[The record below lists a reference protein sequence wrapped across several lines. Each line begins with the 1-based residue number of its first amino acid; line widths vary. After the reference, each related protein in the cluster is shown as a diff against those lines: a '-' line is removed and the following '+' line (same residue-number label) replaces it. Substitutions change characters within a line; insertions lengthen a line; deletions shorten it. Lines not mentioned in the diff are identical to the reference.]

1 MKKHIEKRFE
11 EAIETFLTEE
21 GGYLKGDPNI
31 YDSARGLFG
40 DDVIEFIIDS
50 QPVNWKYVSGY
61 NGEKTRESLLNSLN
75 AEINAKG
82 SLFVLR
88 NGFKFFG
95 RTFRMAYFKPNTSLN
110 AVAQEEYDKNNLK
123 IYRQVHYSERNPN
136 LALDIVLA
144 VNGIPVATLELKN
157 QLTGQTV
164 YHARKQY
171 ENDRDPKELIFQ
183 FKKRTLVHFA
193 VDTDEVYMT
202 TKLSGMDTY
211 FLPFNK
217 GYNNG
222 AGNPPDDNNYRT
234 AYLWEEILKK
244 DSFMDIIGRYLHLE
258 ISETKI
264 FTDKGVEKKSKET
277 LIFPRYHQLDA
288 VRKLIES
295 ARMKGAGHNYLV
307 QHSAGSGKSNSIAWL
322 AYRLSSL
329 HDANDEK
336 IFHSVIVITDRRV
349 LDKQLQDTIYQFD
362 HKDGVV
368 KKIDQNTRQLVS
380 ALSSG
385 VPVIV
390 TTLQKFPFVLETV
403 EKLNRERQLKKKSEV
418 QLSTKDKRFAVIVD
432 EAHSSQ
438 SGEAAAELKKI
449 LNKDGIER
457 VVLEQMILEDNDIN
471 LSPEVKEEL
480 IRENAKRQ
488 RQDNISFF
496 AFTATP
502 KFKTKAIFDEPGENG
517 EAPFHLYSMKQ
528 AIEEGFILDVLEN
541 YITYKRFIK
550 LIKSVEENPELPERK
565 ASNSLAR
572 FINLHP
578 HNLRQ
583 KVEVIVEHF
592 RQFTRKKISGRAKA
606 MVVTGSRLHAVRYK
620 QEIDK
625 YIDEMGYKDLKTL
638 VAFSGSV
645 SDDKDKT
652 ITYRESSMNNG
663 IKESELPL
671 QFESSEY
678 QVLIVAE
685 KYQTGFD
692 QPLLHTMYVDK
703 RLAGIQAVQTLS
715 RLNRTTFGKVDTFIL
730 DFVNDRDDI
739 YDSFKPY
746 YEKTKFGEDTD
757 VQLLNTLSHTIL
769 EWRVFSEE
777 DIQRFNSVWFAEKF
791 PGKVS
796 AHKKLNSELDPIVE
810 KFKKLKDEDAATF
823 KKQMTEYRN
832 LYSFISQIVNYPDL
846 RSEMMYVYITKLLQ
860 KLPKRDSEAID
871 LSKEVA
877 LEFYLLEKQQEGKI
891 DLGVGESQ
899 TIEGPLKVGTGAVEE
914 YIFLSELIDRL
925 NENFGTDF
933 TKADQLFFE
942 QVRETAIQDERL
954 QEAAKVNSLN
964 NFRLVFDKLI
974 EKLFVERMSGNE
986 KIFEK
991 LMNDREFKEYAANHL
1006 AAVVYDSIT
1015 SNMM

>member
-11 EAIETFLTEE
+11 EAIENFLTEE

-82 SLFVLR
+82 SLFVMR

-110 AVAQEEYDKNNLK
+110 AVAQEEYDKNKLK

-136 LALDIVLA
+136 LSLDVVLA

-164 YHARKQY
+164 FHARKQY

-193 VDTDEVYMT
+193 IDTDEVYMT
-202 TKLSGMDTY
+202 TKLSGKDTY

-217 GYNNG
+217 GFNNG

-234 AYLWEEILKK
+234 AYLWEEVLKK

-368 KKIDQNTRQLVS
+368 KKIDRNTRQLVS

-403 EKLNRERQLKKKSEV
+403 EKLNRERQLKQQSEV

-457 VVLEQMILEDNDIN
+457 VVLEQMILEDTDIN

-565 ASNSLAR
+565 AANSLAR

-583 KVEVIVEHF
+583 KVEVIVEHY
-592 RQFTRKKISGRAKA
+592 RQFTRKKINGRAKA

-625 YIDEMGYKDLKTL
+625 YINEMGYKDLKTL

-645 SDDKDKT
+645 TDDKDSTK
-652 ITYRESSMNNG
+652 TYRESSMNNG

-757 VQLLNTLSHTIL
+757 AQLLNNLSHTIL

-777 DIQRFNSVWFAEKF
+777 DIQRFNSVWFSEKF

-810 KFKKLKDEDAATF
+810 KFKELKDEDAATF
-823 KKQMTEYRN
+823 KKQMTEFRN

-846 RSEMMYVYITKLLQ
+846 QSEMMYVFITKLLQ
-860 KLPKRDSEAID
+860 KLPRRDSEAID

-914 YIFLSELIDRL
+914 FIFLSELIDRL

-954 QEAAKVNSLN
+954 QEAAKANSLH

-1006 AAVVYDSIT
+1006 AAVVYGSIT
-1015 SNMM
+1015 SNII